1 MKILIVGGT
10 GMIGAHTA
18 LHLREAGNDV
28 TVAARNPLA
37 DDSPV
42 RDFPVLLGDYT
53 EQTFTADQLAPFEG
67 IVFAA
72 GQDIRHMG
80 RDVDAAA
87 EAEFWE
93 KTQSGGV
100 PRFAA
105 LAKEAGVSRFVQV
118 GSYYHHLRPEYAE
131 TMPYVAARKAADEG
145 ARALADDTFNVS
157 TLNPPSILG
166 AISGVSAKRYRKLFS
181 WAAGNEPQIPD
192 FAPAGG
198 TNYMSARSLAEA
210 IGGALQHAESGKAY
224 LIGDQNLTFA
234 EYFQMLV
241 DAAGGNRTIEAR
253 DEEHP
258 LLPDSFIVQ
267 GRGNAIAYDTDPAET
282 ALLGYTKGDCARAI
296 AEMYEI
302 VQAATAR

>member
-18 LHLREAGNDV
+18 LHLREQGNDV

-53 EQTFTADQLAPFEG
+53 EQTFTAEQLAPFEAV
-67 IVFAA
+67 VFAA

-80 RDVDAAA
+80 RDVD

-93 KTQSGGV
+93 KTQTGGV

-145 ARALADDTFNVS
+145 ARALADENFNVS

-198 TNYMSARSLAEA
+198 TNYMSAQSLAEA
-210 IGGALQHAESGKAY
+210 IWGALQNAESGRAY

-234 EYFQMLV
+234 EYFQLLV
-241 DAAGGNRTIEAR
+241 DAAGGDRSIEER
-253 DEEHP
+253 NEEHP

-267 GRGNAIAYDTDPAET
+267 GRGNVIAYDTDPAET
-282 ALLGYTKGDCARAI
+282 ALLGYTQGDCARAI

-302 VQAATAR
+302 VKAATAR

>member
-18 LHLREAGNDV
+18 LHLREQGNDV

-37 DDSPV
+37 EDSPV

-53 EQTFTADQLAPFEG
+53 EQTFSVDDLAPFEAV
-67 IVFAA
+67 VFAA

-80 RDVDAAA
+80 RDVD

-93 KTQSGGV
+93 KTQTGGV

-145 ARALADDTFNVS
+145 ARALADENFNVS

-198 TNYMSARSLAEA
+198 TNYMSAQSLAEA
-210 IGGALQHAESGKAY
+210 IWGALQRAESGKAY

-241 DAAGGNRTIEAR
+241 DAAGGDRSIEAR

-267 GRGNAIAYDTDPAET
+267 GRGNAIAYEPAAADLEVL
-282 ALLGYTKGDCARAI
+282 AYTRNDCARAI
-296 AEMYEI
+296 AEMYDI
-302 VQAATAR
+302 VKAATAR

>member
-18 LHLREAGNDV
+18 LHLRDQGNDV

-37 DDSPV
+37 DDSPE

-53 EQTFTADQLAPFEG
+53 EQTFTVDDLAPFEAV
-67 IVFAA
+67 VFAA

-80 RDVDAAA
+80 RDVD

-93 KTQSGGV
+93 KTQTGGV

-145 ARALADDTFNVS
+145 ARALADENFNVS

-198 TNYMSARSLAEA
+198 TNYMSAQSLAEA
-210 IGGALQHAESGKAY
+210 IWGALQNAESGRAY

-234 EYFQMLV
+234 EYFQLLV
-241 DAAGGNRTIEAR
+241 DAAGGDRSIEER
-253 DEEHP
+253 NEEHP

-267 GRGNAIAYDTDPAET
+267 GRGNVIAYDTDPAET
-282 ALLGYTKGDCARAI
+282 ALLGYTQGDCARAI

-302 VQAATAR
+302 VKAATAR

>member
-18 LHLREAGNDV
+18 LHLRDQGNDV

-53 EQTFTADQLAPFEG
+53 EQTFTVDDLAPFEAV
-67 IVFAA
+67 VFAA

-80 RDVDAAA
+80 RDVD

-93 KTQSGGV
+93 KTQTGGV

-145 ARALADDTFNVS
+145 ARALADENFNVS

-166 AISGVSAKRYRKLFS
+166 AISGMSAKRYRKLFS

-198 TNYMSARSLAEA
+198 TNYMSAQSLAEA
-210 IGGALQHAESGKAY
+210 IWGALQNAESGRAY

-234 EYFQMLV
+234 EYFQLLV
-241 DAAGGNRTIEAR
+241 DAAGGDRSIEER
-253 DEEHP
+253 NEEHP

-267 GRGNAIAYDTDPAET
+267 GRGNVIAYDTDPAET
-282 ALLGYTKGDCARAI
+282 ALLGYTQGDCARAI

-302 VQAATAR
+302 VKAATAR

>member
-10 GMIGAHTA
+10 GMIGAHAA
-18 LHLREAGNDV
+18 LHLREQGNDV

-42 RDFPVLLGDYT
+42 REFPVLLGDYT
-53 EQTFTADQLAPFEG
+53 EQTFTAAQLAPFEG

-80 RDVDAAA
+80 RVADAAA

-93 KTQSGGV
+93 KTQTGGV

-105 LAKEAGVSRFVQV
+105 LAKEAGVARFVQV

-131 TMPYVAARKAADEG
+131 TMPYVAARQAADEG
-145 ARALADDTFNVS
+145 ARALADDNFNVS

-198 TNYMSARSLAEA
+198 TNYLSAGSLAEA
-210 IGGALQHAESGKAY
+210 IWGALQRAESGKAY
-224 LIGDQNLTFA
+224 LIGDQNLTFR
-234 EYFQMLV
+234 EYFQLLV
-241 DAAGGNRTIEAR
+241 DAAGGDRVIEER

-267 GRGNAIAYDTDPAET
+267 GRGNVISYEPAAADVELLAYTRN
-282 ALLGYTKGDCARAI
+282 DCARAI
-296 AEMYEI
+296 AEMHDI
-302 VQAATAR
+302 VKAATAG

>member
-18 LHLREAGNDV
+18 LHLREQGNDV

-53 EQTFTADQLAPFEG
+53 EQTFTVDDLAPFEA

-80 RDVDAAA
+80 RDVD

-145 ARALADDTFNVS
+145 ARALADENFNVS

-198 TNYMSARSLAEA
+198 TNYMSAQSLAEA
-210 IGGALQHAESGKAY
+210 IWGALQRAESGKAY
-224 LIGDQNLTFA
+224 LIGDQSLTFA
-234 EYFQMLV
+234 EYFQLLV
-241 DAAGGNRTIEAR
+241 DAAGGDRSIEAR
-253 DEEHP
+253 NEEHP

-267 GRGNAIAYDTDPAET
+267 GRGNAIAYEPAAADLE
-282 ALLGYTKGDCARAI
+282 LLAYTRNDCARAI
-296 AEMYEI
+296 AEMYDI
-302 VQAATAR
+302 VKAATAR

>member
-18 LHLREAGNDV
+18 LHLRDQGNDV

-53 EQTFTADQLAPFEG
+53 EQTFTVDDLAPFEAV
-67 IVFAA
+67 VFAA

-80 RDVDAAA
+80 RDVD

-93 KTQSGGV
+93 KTQTGGV

-145 ARALADDTFNVS
+145 ARALADENFNVS

-198 TNYMSARSLAEA
+198 TNYMSAQSLAEA
-210 IGGALQHAESGKAY
+210 IWGALQNAESGRAY

-234 EYFQMLV
+234 EYFQLLV
-241 DAAGGNRTIEAR
+241 DAAGGDRSIEER
-253 DEEHP
+253 NEEHP

-267 GRGNAIAYDTDPAET
+267 GRGKVIAYDTDPAET
-282 ALLGYTKGDCARAI
+282 ALLGYTQGDCARAI

-302 VQAATAR
+302 VKAATAR

>member
-18 LHLREAGNDV
+18 LHLRDMGNDV

-53 EQTFTADQLAPFEG
+53 EQTFTADQLAPFDA

-72 GQDIRHMG
+72 GQDVRHMG
-80 RDVDAAA
+80 RGVD

-105 LAKEAGVSRFVQV
+105 LAKEAGVARFVQV
-118 GSYYHHLRPEYAE
+118 GSYYHHLRPELAE
-131 TMPYVAARKAADEG
+131 TMPYIAARKAADEG
-145 ARALADDTFNVS
+145 ARALADETFNVS

-166 AISGVSAKRYRKLFS
+166 VISGTSAKRYRKMFS
-181 WAAGNEPQIPD
+181 WAAGNEAQIPD

-198 TNYMSARSLAEA
+198 TNFMSVRSLAEA
-210 IGGALQHAESGKAY
+210 IWGALQHAESGKAY
-224 LIGDQNLTFA
+224 LIGDQNLTYQQ
-234 EYFQMLV
+234 YFQLLV
-241 DAAGGNRTIEAR
+241 AAAGGDREIGERN
-253 DEEHP
+253 EEHP
-258 LLPDSFIVQ
+258 ILPDSFIVQ
-267 GRGNAIAYDTDPAET
+267 GRGNVISYEPSDADT
-282 ALLGYTKGDCARAI
+282 ALLGYTRNDCARALT
-296 AEMYEI
+296 EMHET
-302 VQAATAR
+302 VKEAVDAR

>member
-18 LHLREAGNDV
+18 LHLRDQGNDV

-53 EQTFTADQLAPFEG
+53 AQTFTVDDLAPFEAV
-67 IVFAA
+67 VFAA

-80 RDVDAAA
+80 RDVD

-93 KTQSGGV
+93 KTQTGGV

-145 ARALADDTFNVS
+145 ARALADENFNVS

-198 TNYMSARSLAEA
+198 TNYMSAQSLAEA
-210 IGGALQHAESGKAY
+210 IWGALQNAESGRAY

-234 EYFQMLV
+234 EYFQLLV
-241 DAAGGNRTIEAR
+241 DAAGGDRSIEER
-253 DEEHP
+253 NEEHP

-267 GRGNAIAYDTDPAET
+267 GRGNVIAYDTDPAET
-282 ALLGYTKGDCARAI
+282 ALLGYTQGDCARAI
-296 AEMYEI
+296 ADMYEI
-302 VQAATAR
+302 VKAATAR

>member
-18 LHLREAGNDV
+18 LHLRDQGNDV

-53 EQTFTADQLAPFEG
+53 EQTFTVDDLAPFEAV
-67 IVFAA
+67 VFAA

-80 RDVDAAA
+80 RDVD

-93 KTQSGGV
+93 KTQTGGV

-145 ARALADDTFNVS
+145 ARALADENFNVS

-198 TNYMSARSLAEA
+198 TNYMSAQSLAEA
-210 IGGALQHAESGKAY
+210 IWGALQNAESGRAY

-234 EYFQMLV
+234 EYFQLLV
-241 DAAGGNRTIEAR
+241 DAAGGDRSIEER
-253 DEEHP
+253 NEEHP

-267 GRGNAIAYDTDPAET
+267 GRGNVIAYDTDPAET
-282 ALLGYTKGDCARAI
+282 ALLGYTQGDFARAI

-302 VQAATAR
+302 VKAATAR

>member
-18 LHLREAGNDV
+18 LHLRDQGNDV

-53 EQTFTADQLAPFEG
+53 EQTFTVDDLAPFEAV
-67 IVFAA
+67 VFAA

-80 RDVDAAA
+80 RDVD

-93 KTQSGGV
+93 KTQTGGV

-145 ARALADDTFNVS
+145 ARALADENLNVS

-198 TNYMSARSLAEA
+198 TNYMSAQSLAEA
-210 IGGALQHAESGKAY
+210 IWGALQNAESGRAY

-234 EYFQMLV
+234 EYFQLLV
-241 DAAGGNRTIEAR
+241 DAAGGDRSIEER
-253 DEEHP
+253 NEEHP

-267 GRGNAIAYDTDPAET
+267 GRGNVIAYDTDPAET
-282 ALLGYTKGDCARAI
+282 ALLGYTQGDCARAI

-302 VQAATAR
+302 VKAATAR

>member
-18 LHLREAGNDV
+18 LHLRDQGNDV

-42 RDFPVLLGDYT
+42 CDFPVLLGDYT
-53 EQTFTADQLAPFEG
+53 EQTFTVDDLAPFEAV
-67 IVFAA
+67 VFAA

-80 RDVDAAA
+80 RDVD

-93 KTQSGGV
+93 KTQTGGV

-145 ARALADDTFNVS
+145 ARALADENFNVS

-198 TNYMSARSLAEA
+198 TNYMSAQSLAEA
-210 IGGALQHAESGKAY
+210 IWGALQNAESGRAY

-234 EYFQMLV
+234 EYFQLLV
-241 DAAGGNRTIEAR
+241 DAAGGDRSIEER
-253 DEEHP
+253 NEEHP

-267 GRGNAIAYDTDPAET
+267 GRGNVIAYDTDPAET
-282 ALLGYTKGDCARAI
+282 ALLGYTQGDCARAI

-302 VQAATAR
+302 VKAATAR

>member
-18 LHLREAGNDV
+18 LHLRDQGNDV

-53 EQTFTADQLAPFEG
+53 EQTFTVDVLAPFEAV
-67 IVFAA
+67 VFAA

-80 RDVDAAA
+80 RDVD

-93 KTQSGGV
+93 KTQTGGV

-105 LAKEAGVSRFVQV
+105 LAKDAGVSRFVQV

-145 ARALADDTFNVS
+145 ARALADENFNVS

-198 TNYMSARSLAEA
+198 TNYMSAQSLAEA
-210 IGGALQHAESGKAY
+210 IWGALQNAESGRAY

-234 EYFQMLV
+234 EYFQLLV
-241 DAAGGNRTIEAR
+241 DAAGGDRSIEER
-253 DEEHP
+253 NEEHP

-267 GRGNAIAYDTDPAET
+267 GRGNVIAYDTDPAET
-282 ALLGYTKGDCARAI
+282 ALLGYTQGDCARAI

-302 VQAATAR
+302 VKAATAR

>member
-18 LHLREAGNDV
+18 LHLRDQGNDV

-53 EQTFTADQLAPFEG
+53 EQTFTVDDLAPFEA

-80 RDVDAAA
+80 RDVD

-93 KTQSGGV
+93 KTQTGGV

-145 ARALADDTFNVS
+145 ARALADENFNVS

-198 TNYMSARSLAEA
+198 TNYMSAQSLAEA
-210 IGGALQHAESGKAY
+210 IWGALQNAESGRAY

-234 EYFQMLV
+234 EYFQLLV
-241 DAAGGNRTIEAR
+241 DAAGGDRSIEER
-253 DEEHP
+253 NEEHP

-267 GRGNAIAYDTDPAET
+267 GRGNVIAYETDPAET
-282 ALLGYTKGDCARAI
+282 ALLGYTQGDCARAI
-296 AEMYEI
+296 AEMYE
-302 VQAATAR
+302 VVKAATAR

>member
-1 MKILIVGGT
+1 MKVLIVGGT
-10 GMIGAHTA
+10 GMIGAHAA
-18 LHLREAGNDV
+18 LHLREAGDDV
-28 TVAARNPLA
+28 TVAARNPIA
-37 DDSPV
+37 GDSPV
-42 RDFPVLLGDYT
+42 RDFPVLAGDYT
-53 EQTFTADQLAPFEG
+53 EQTFTAEQLAPFEA

-80 RDVDAAA
+80 RGVD

-105 LAKEAGVSRFVQV
+105 LAKEAGVPRFVQV
-118 GSYYHHLRPEYAE
+118 GSYYHHLRPEYAD

-145 ARALADDTFNVS
+145 ARALTDENFAAV

-166 AISGVSAKRYRKLFS
+166 ANAGVSAKRYRKLFS

-210 IGGALQHAESGKAY
+210 IEGAVRRGEPGKAY
-224 LIGDQNLTFA
+224 LIGDRNLTFA
-234 EYFQMLV
+234 EYFQLIV
-241 DAAGGNRTIEAR
+241 DAAGGGRTIEAR

-267 GRGNAIAYDTDPAET
+267 GRGNVIAYDTDPADD
-282 ALLGYTKGDCARAI
+282 ALLGYTKDDCARAL
-296 AEMYEI
+296 AEMYDI
-302 VQAATAR
+302 VTAAVAAG

>member
-18 LHLREAGNDV
+18 LHLRDQGNDV

-53 EQTFTADQLAPFEG
+53 AQTFTVDDLAPFEAV
-67 IVFAA
+67 VFAA

-80 RDVDAAA
+80 RDVD

-93 KTQSGGV
+93 KTQTGGV

-145 ARALADDTFNVS
+145 ARALADENFNVS

-198 TNYMSARSLAEA
+198 TNYMSAQSLAEA
-210 IGGALQHAESGKAY
+210 IWGALQNAESGRAY

-234 EYFQMLV
+234 EYFQLLV
-241 DAAGGNRTIEAR
+241 DAAGGDRSIEER
-253 DEEHP
+253 NEEHP

-267 GRGNAIAYDTDPAET
+267 GRGNVIAYDTDPAET
-282 ALLGYTKGDCARAI
+282 ALLGYTQGDCARAI

-302 VQAATAR
+302 VKAATAR

>member
-18 LHLREAGNDV
+18 LHLRDQGNDV

-53 EQTFTADQLAPFEG
+53 EQTFTVDDLAPFEAV
-67 IVFAA
+67 VFAA

-80 RDVDAAA
+80 RDVD

-93 KTQSGGV
+93 KTQTGGV

-145 ARALADDTFNVS
+145 ARALADENFNVS

-198 TNYMSARSLAEA
+198 TNYMSAQSLAEA
-210 IGGALQHAESGKAY
+210 IWGALQNAESGRAY

-234 EYFQMLV
+234 EYFQLLV
-241 DAAGGNRTIEAR
+241 DAAGGDRSIDER

-267 GRGNAIAYDTDPAET
+267 GRGNVIAYDTDPAET
-282 ALLGYTKGDCARAI
+282 ALLGYTQGDCARAI

-302 VQAATAR
+302 VKAATAR

>member
-18 LHLREAGNDV
+18 LHLRAQGNDV

-37 DDSPV
+37 DGSPV

-53 EQTFTADQLAPFEG
+53 EQTFTAEQLAPFEA

-80 RDVDAAA
+80 RDVD

-118 GSYYHHLRPEYAE
+118 GSYYHHLRPEFAE

-145 ARALADDTFNVS
+145 ARALADENFTVS

-198 TNYMSARSLAEA
+198 TNYMSAQSLAEA
-210 IGGALQHAESGKAY
+210 IWGALQRGESKAY
-224 LIGDQNLTFA
+224 LIGDQNLTFT
-234 EYFQMLV
+234 EYFQLLV
-241 DAAGGNRTIEAR
+241 DAAGGDRTIEER
-253 DEEHP
+253 NEEHP

-267 GRGNAIAYDTDPAET
+267 GRGNVIAYETDPEET
-282 ALLGYTKGDCARAI
+282 ALLGYGKGDCARAI

-302 VQAATAR
+302 VKAATAAN

>member
-18 LHLREAGNDV
+18 LHLRDAGDDV

-42 RDFPVLLGDYT
+42 KDFPVLLGDYT
-53 EQTFTADQLAPFEG
+53 AQTFTADQLAPFEG

-80 RDVDAAA
+80 RDVD

-105 LAKEAGVSRFVQV
+105 LAKEAGVPRFVQV

-145 ARALADDTFNVS
+145 ARALADENFTVS

-210 IGGALQHAESGKAY
+210 IAGALRRAESGKAY

-234 EYFQMLV
+234 EYFQLLV
-241 DAAGGNRTIEAR
+241 DAAGGNRTIEER
-253 DEEHP
+253 NEEHP

-267 GRGNAIAYDTDPAET
+267 GRGNVISYETDPDET
-282 ALLGYTKGDCARAI
+282 ALLGYTKDDCARAI

-302 VQAATAR
+302 VKAA

>member
-18 LHLREAGNDV
+18 LHLRDQGNDV

-53 EQTFTADQLAPFEG
+53 EQTFTVDQLAPFEA

-80 RDVDAAA
+80 RDVD
-87 EAEFWE
+87 EAEFWK

-145 ARALADDTFNVS
+145 ARALADDNFNVS

-198 TNYMSARSLAEA
+198 TNYMSAQSLAEA
-210 IGGALQHAESGKAY
+210 IWGALQGAQSGKAY

-234 EYFQMLV
+234 EYFQLLV
-241 DAAGGNRTIEAR
+241 DAAGGNRTIEER

-267 GRGNAIAYDTDPAET
+267 GRGNVIAYETDPAET
-282 ALLGYTKGDCARAI
+282 ALLGYTQGDCARAI

-302 VQAATAR
+302 VKAATAR

>member
-18 LHLREAGNDV
+18 LHLRDQGNDV

-53 EQTFTADQLAPFEG
+53 EQTFTVDDLAPFEAV
-67 IVFAA
+67 VFAA

-80 RDVDAAA
+80 RDVD

-93 KTQSGGV
+93 KTQTGGV

-145 ARALADDTFNVS
+145 ARALADENFNVS

-198 TNYMSARSLAEA
+198 TNYMSAQSLAEA
-210 IGGALQHAESGKAY
+210 IWGALQNAESGRAY

-234 EYFQMLV
+234 EYFQLLV
-241 DAAGGNRTIEAR
+241 DAAGDDRSIEER
-253 DEEHP
+253 NEEHP

-267 GRGNAIAYDTDPAET
+267 GRGNVIAYDTDPAET
-282 ALLGYTKGDCARAI
+282 ALLGYTQGDCARAI

-302 VQAATAR
+302 VKAATAR

>member
-18 LHLREAGNDV
+18 IHLRDAGNDV

-37 DDSPV
+37 EDSPV
-42 RDFPVLLGDYT
+42 QDFPVLLGDYT
-53 EQTFTADQLAPFEG
+53 EQTFTAEQLAPFEA

-80 RDVDAAA
+80 RDVD

-118 GSYYHHLRPEYAE
+118 GSYYHHLRPEYAD

-145 ARALADDTFNVS
+145 ARALADENFNVS

-198 TNYMSARSLAEA
+198 TNYMSAQSLAEA
-210 IGGALQHAESGKAY
+210 IWGALQHAESGKAY
-224 LIGDQNLTFA
+224 LIGDQNLTFT
-234 EYFQMLV
+234 EYFQLLV
-241 DAAGGNRTIEAR
+241 DAADGNRTIEER

-267 GRGNAIAYDTDPAET
+267 GRGNVIAYETDPAET

>member
-18 LHLREAGNDV
+18 LHLRDQGNDV

-53 EQTFTADQLAPFEG
+53 EQTFTVDDLAPFEAV
-67 IVFAA
+67 VFAA

-80 RDVDAAA
+80 RDVD

-93 KTQSGGV
+93 KTQTGGV

-145 ARALADDTFNVS
+145 ARALADENFNVS

-198 TNYMSARSLAEA
+198 TNYMSAQSLAEA
-210 IGGALQHAESGKAY
+210 IWGALQNAESGRAY

-234 EYFQMLV
+234 EYFQLLV
-241 DAAGGNRTIEAR
+241 DAAGGDRSIDER

-267 GRGNAIAYDTDPAET
+267 GRGNVIAYDTDPAET
-282 ALLGYTKGDCARAI
+282 ALLGYTQGDCARAI
-296 AEMYEI
+296 AEMYAI
-302 VQAATAR
+302 VKAATAR

>member
-18 LHLREAGNDV
+18 IHLRDAGNDV

-37 DDSPV
+37 EDSPV
-42 RDFPVLLGDYT
+42 QDFPVLLGDYT
-53 EQTFTADQLAPFEG
+53 EQTFTAEQLAPFEA

-80 RDVDAAA
+80 RDVD

-118 GSYYHHLRPEYAE
+118 GSYYHHLRPEYAD

-145 ARALADDTFNVS
+145 ARALADENFNVS

-198 TNYMSARSLAEA
+198 TNYMSAQSLAEA
-210 IGGALQHAESGKAY
+210 IWGALQHAESGKAY
-224 LIGDQNLTFA
+224 LIGDQNLTFT
-234 EYFQMLV
+234 EYFQLLV
-241 DAAGGNRTIEAR
+241 DAADGNRTIEER

-267 GRGNAIAYDTDPAET
+267 GRGNVIAYETDPAET

-302 VQAATAR
+302 VQAASAR